1 MNKLLQI
8 ADQAASQ
15 ETLPSSTSMDVSPEI
30 FSGFMRQNPIW
41 DFYGTT
47 KSDYMAMPEGEKLK
61 LVDRYYRHMSDGK
74 SKFLFRSCLIQLRML
89 ALGPK

>member
-1 MNKLLQI
+1 M
-8 ADQAASQ
+8 
-15 ETLPSSTSMDVSPEI
+15 EVSPEK

-61 LVDRYYRHMSDGK
+61 LVNHYYRHMSDGNASRL
-74 SKFLFRSCLIQLRML
+74 SKIIKRQYM
-89 ALGPK
+89 